1 MKSGKIIT
9 NLFAI
14 ALAAVLVGFD
24 QFSKRLIM
32 QNIPVNGD
40 ITLIEKVFKIVY
52 VKNTGAAWGIFSNLT
67 WLLTVFSGIILGAV
81 VFLYL
86 RLDWNV
92 KRQRPLMILGVFI
105 ASGAIGNLIDRIVL
119 KYVVDFLYFEL
130 IDFPVFN
137 IADCY
142 ITISVIILAIM
153 LIFYYKEEDIDLI
166 LKKKKRGSADG

>member
-1 MKSGKIIT
+1 
-9 NLFAI
+9 
-14 ALAAVLVGFD
+14 
-24 QFSKRLIM
+24 
-32 QNIPVNGD
+32 
-40 ITLIEKVFKIVY
+40 
-52 VKNTGAAWGIFSNLT
+52 
-67 WLLTVFSGIILGAV
+67 
-81 VFLYL
+81 
-86 RLDWNV
+86 
-92 KRQRPLMILGVFI
+92 MILGVFI